1 MRKMQMRK
9 RSLAVMLL
17 AALMLLTLTACG
29 QKKEDTDSQK
39 TISGVDDLEGSK
51 IGVQI
56 GTVGDTYASDYEGDD
71 AGTEV
76 VRYNK
81 GADAVQALKQ
91 NKIDSVIIDEQTAI
105 AFVDKN

>member
-1 MRKMQMRK
+1 MRKMQTRK
-9 RSLAVMLL
+9 RTLAVILL
-17 AALMLLTLTACG
+17 TALMLLTLTACG
-29 QKKEDTDSQK
+29 QKNADQTPDKV
-39 TISGVDDLEGSK
+39 ISGVDDLEGAK

-76 VRYNK
+76 ARYNK

-91 NKIDSVIIDEQTAI
+91 NKID
-105 AFVDKN
+105 